1 MSKLCD
7 VFDSLRKLF
16 KYLQVV
22 FCEANTAADSNAFH
36 QVSNV
41 FRVTIESQE
50 MSIGIDLKS
59 ADFIGGIV
67 LKLERLLK
75 GKKFFFGEADASLE
89 KRAPQVAGIDGFLLV
104 EL

>member
-1 MSKLCD
+1 
-7 VFDSLRKLF
+7 
-16 KYLQVV
+16 
-22 FCEANTAADSNAFH
+22 
-36 QVSNV
+36 
-41 FRVTIESQE
+41 
-50 MSIGIDLKS
+50 MSICIDLKP
-59 ADFIGGIV
+59 ADFVGGIV